1 MAELPKEA
9 RSSSALGPQKAEVAA
24 SAQAEPSSLEALQRR
39 IDRLTVAVIL
49 MALITF
55 ISTAVVFG
63 QLVNW
68 FAGQTILQGGVSL
81 GGTLLGFGFGWFAGR
96 RFG

>member
-1 MAELPKEA
+1 MAELRPAVSE
-9 RSSSALGPQKAEVAA
+9 
-24 SAQAEPSSLEALQRR
+24 EPSHQSSGAAPEAGEQPALLEALQRR

-49 MALITF
+49 MALITLV
-55 ISTAVVFG
+55 STAVVFG

-68 FAGQTILQGGVSL
+68 FAGQALLQGGVSL
-81 GGTLLGFGFGWFAGR
+81 GGTLLGFGVGWFAGR